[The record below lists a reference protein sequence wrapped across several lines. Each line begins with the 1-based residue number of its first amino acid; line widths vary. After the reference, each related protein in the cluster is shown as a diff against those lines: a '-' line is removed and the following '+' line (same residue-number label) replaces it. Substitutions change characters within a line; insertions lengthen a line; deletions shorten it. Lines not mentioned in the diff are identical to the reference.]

1 MDSLDIPQIS
11 DDSKIKL
18 NSPVSNAE
26 ILSALKS
33 LNLNRSPGYDGLPVE
48 FYIVFF
54 HDICDLLLNCYR
66 YSFEQGFL
74 SVSQRNGVITLLPKK
89 DKDPLYVKNHRPISL
104 LNTDYK
110 IIAKV
115 MANRLKL
122 CLNEI
127 IHGDQTGFMKGR
139 NIGSNIRTIID
150 LIEYCDSNDI
160 PGSIVL
166 LDIEK
171 AFDSVEHDYLYEVLG
186 AFNFGSDF
194 IKWIKAFYCKR
205 SSYIINNGFLS
216 DRLSMER
223 GVFQG
228 CPISPLLFLC
238 AIEVLAISIRNNA
251 DIEGIKIGAAEKKV
265 SLLADDTTCFLNGDP
280 DSFTK
285 LFEILN
291 KFASISGCKIN
302 LSKSEAIHI
311 GALKGSTFYPFSND
325 GLTWKTNSF
334 RYLGVNFSL
343 NVKALYELNFIPKLT
358 QIQQIMNCW
367 RSRNLSLIGKITV
380 IKSLLLP
387 QFLYLFSVLCIPIPR
402 TFFKRLNTLFFKFI
416 WKGGNDRVKRNY
428 FYNGYG
434 EGGLRMID
442 IEAFSKAQ
450 KLVWAKNLLDIDY
463 NGFWKILELDV
474 LGKFNNDSSVLWKAD
489 APDCV
494 LNMLKNTQ
502 LAESLRVWYRYRDL
516 IKENLGYEDYHLQDL
531 IWWNRKVRLKTKKYF
546 FYQNWFDQGIYTVDD
561 LYRGRNFVK
570 TFEDL
575 VIEFDISIKDRR
587 KYSYLMNGISM
598 DWFYN
603 TRDVEEN
610 LFDKI
615 VASLFDNGK
624 ITKYSYNILRV
635 KDSPSDTELFWYDA
649 LNVEDDVDWGI
660 IHDNNFNCCIET
672 QLRAFYF
679 KIFHKAICTNKFL
692 AKIGRSDSPFCHFCK
707 KVDETLLHMFC
718 ECEKISPL
726 WDDLVSF
733 IEYKTGDSFDLSNY
747 KKMFGLEVEDSE
759 HYNAI
764 NFLFLYFKFY
774 IHRCKFQNKPPSFQA
789 YKNLIKIKINSEYK
803 IAESKGKLSKH
814 LKKFS
819 FDLGF

>member
-1 MDSLDIPQIS
+1 MLFGMLSNVQSLVIVFSIVVEKRRRSKEISRRFLKKIDQIKHDISNISPCDTQQLSDLLHKLDSLEADLNKSIDQETAGLIVRSRIKWAEHGEKSSKYFCNLEKRSNEKKSIYILKNNSDAIISDQKDILKELYSFYQTLYTSKSTPHNKEDTRSFLDSLDIPQIS
-11 DDSKIKL
+11 DDSKLKL

-26 ILSALKS
+26 ILSSLKS

-89 DKDPLYVKNHRPISL
+89 DKDPLYVKYHRPISL

-216 DRLSMER
+216 NRLSMER
-223 GVFQG
+223 GVFQD

-251 DIEGIKIGAAEKKV
+251 DIADIKIGAAEKKV

-291 KFASISGCKIN
+291 EFASISGCKIN

-311 GALKGSTFYPFSND
+311 GALKGSTFYPFSNE

-334 RYLGVNFSL
+334 RYLGINFSL

-358 QIQQIMNCW
+358 QIQQIINCW
-367 RSRNLSLIGKITV
+367 RSRNLSRVFCSHNFYIFFLFYV
-380 IKSLLLP
+380 S
-387 QFLYLFSVLCIPIPR
+387 QFQRL
-402 TFFKRLNTLFFKFI
+402 FFKRLNTLFFKFI

-428 FYNGYG
+428 FYNSYG

-450 KLVWAKNLLDIDY
+450 KLVWAKHLLDTDY

-474 LGKFNNDSSVLWKAD
+474 LGKFKNDSSVLWKAD
-489 APDCV
+489 LC
-494 LNMLKNTQ
+494 
-502 LAESLRVWYRYRDL
+502 S
-516 IKENLGYEDYHLQDL
+516 
-531 IWWNRKVRLKTKKYF
+531 
-546 FYQNWFDQGIYTVDD
+546 
-561 LYRGRNFVK
+561 
-570 TFEDL
+570 
-575 VIEFDISIKDRR
+575 
-587 KYSYLMNGISM
+587 
-598 DWFYN
+598 
-603 TRDVEEN
+603 
-610 LFDKI
+610 
-615 VASLFDNGK
+615 
-624 ITKYSYNILRV
+624 
-635 KDSPSDTELFWYDA
+635 
-649 LNVEDDVDWGI
+649 
-660 IHDNNFNCCIET
+660 
-672 QLRAFYF
+672 
-679 KIFHKAICTNKFL
+679 
-692 AKIGRSDSPFCHFCK
+692 
-707 KVDETLLHMFC
+707 
-718 ECEKISPL
+718 
-726 WDDLVSF
+726 
-733 IEYKTGDSFDLSNY
+733 
-747 KKMFGLEVEDSE
+747 
-759 HYNAI
+759 
-764 NFLFLYFKFY
+764 
-774 IHRCKFQNKPPSFQA
+774 
-789 YKNLIKIKINSEYK
+789 
-803 IAESKGKLSKH
+803 
-814 LKKFS
+814 
-819 FDLGF
+819 